1 MKSMPFFCAAL
12 ACVALGLPAV
22 GVSQEEVAGPGAV
35 VTDSAGVR
43 IITSTGGGAIYAR
56 VADEPALTIGV
67 VDGPDAL
74 MFQRIVSVARDGEER
89 LVVAD
94 AGWGEIR
101 VFDAGGE
108 HVLSTGREGE
118 GPGEFQNLS
127 GAWPGSGR
135 NIFAVDGWQLRITE
149 FGPVGGIE
157 SVTRIEGVEVPIFF
171 KFWGP
176 GGQGSILSS
185 VTTLGARDL
194 SHGEASRSSMEFRL
208 HGLDGSVMETVARL
222 PGAAQGVLRPDG
234 DVLHMPVP
242 FTLESSA
249 TGHAAGVAATTG
261 ETYELRLF
269 DTGGKL
275 SRIARLAETPPVW
288 TQEDLE
294 AWVPNERLRA
304 LAQDFPIP
312 ATLPG
317 YDRLV
322 AADTGEIWARRYM
335 LPRGT
340 TARWDVYRPDGRY
353 LGRVDVPAAFRLHG
367 VGEGQL
373 LGVHEDELG
382 VQRVQVLDLRWD
394 GGGYWQPVE

>member
-1 MKSMPFFCAAL
+1 MKPMPFFCVAL
-12 ACVALGLPAV
+12 ACVAFCRPAV
-22 GVSQEEVAGPGAV
+22 GVSQAAGPGAV
-35 VTDSAGVR
+35 VTDSADVR
-43 IITSTGGGAIYAR
+43 IITSTGGDAICAR
-56 VADEPALTIGV
+56 VAGEPALTIGV

-74 MFQRIVSVARDGEER
+74 MFQRIVSVARDGEGR

-108 HVLSTGREGE
+108 HVLTIGREGE

-127 GAWPGSGR
+127 GAWPGSGG

-149 FGPVGGIE
+149 FGPVGEIE

-171 KFWGP
+171 RFWGP
-176 GGQGSILSS
+176 GGPGSILSS

-208 HGLDGSVMETVARL
+208 HGLDGSVMKTVARL
-222 PGAAQGVLRPDG
+222 PGVAQGILRSNG

-269 DTGGKL
+269 DTAGKL
-275 SRIARLAETPPVW
+275 SRIARLAETPPEW
-288 TQEDLE
+288 TLEHLE
-294 AWVPNERLRA
+294 AGVPNERLRT
-304 LAQDFPIP
+304 LAQDFPLP

-317 YDRLV
+317 YDRLA

-335 LPRGT
+335 LPRGAT
-340 TARWDVYRPDGRY
+340 VHWDVFQPDGRY

-367 VGEGQL
+367 VSDGQL

-382 VQRVQVLDLRWD
+382 VQRVQVLDLRW
-394 GGGYWQPVE
+394 GGAG

>member
-1 MKSMPFFCAAL
+1 MKSVYFFSVAL
-12 ACVALGLPAV
+12 ACVAFSLPAV
-22 GVSQEEVAGPGAV
+22 GVSQEEASGPGAV
-35 VTDSAGVR
+35 VTDSAGVPV
-43 IITSTGGGAIYAR
+43 ITSTAGDAVYAR

-67 VDGPDAL
+67 VEGPDAL
-74 MFQRIVSVARDGEER
+74 LFQRIVSVARDGEGR

-108 HVLSTGREGE
+108 HVLTVGREGE

-127 GAWPGSGR
+127 GAWPGSGG

-157 SVTRIEGVEVPIFF
+157 SVTRIEGVGAPIFF

-275 SRIARLAETPPVW
+275 SRIARLAETPPAW
-288 TQEDLE
+288 TQEHLE

-304 LAQDFPIP
+304 LAQDFTIP
-312 ATLPG
+312 ATHPG
-317 YDRLV
+317 YDRLT
-322 AADTGEIWARRYM
+322 AADTGEIWAQRYM
-335 LPRGT
+335 LPRGA
-340 TARWDVYRPDGRY
+340 TAHWDVFHPGGRY
-353 LGRVDVPAAFRLHG
+353 LGRVDVPALFRPYS
-367 VGEGQL
+367 VSDGQV

-382 VQRVQVLDLRWD
+382 VQRVQVRDLRL
-394 GGGYWQPVE
+394 GG

>member
-1 MKSMPFFCAAL
+1 MKPMPFFCVVL
-12 ACVALGLPAV
+12 ACVAFCRPAV
-22 GVSQEEVAGPGAV
+22 GVSQEEEAGPGVV

-43 IITSTGGGAIYAR
+43 IITSTGGDAIYAR
-56 VADEPALTIGV
+56 VADEAALTIGV

-74 MFQRIVSVARDGEER
+74 MFQRIVSVARDGEGR

-101 VFDAGGE
+101 VFDAAGE
-108 HVLSTGREGE
+108 HVLTIGREGE

-127 GAWPGSGR
+127 GAWPGSGG
-135 NIFAVDGWQLRITE
+135 NIYAVDGWQLRITE
-149 FGPVGGIE
+149 FGPVGEIE
-157 SVTRIEGVEVPIFF
+157 SVTRIEVEVLPIFF

-176 GGQGSILSS
+176 GGPGSILSS

-194 SHGEASRSSMEFRL
+194 SHGAASRSRMEFRL

-222 PGAAQGVLRPDG
+222 PGVAQGILRSNG
-234 DVLHMPVP
+234 DVLNMPVP

-261 ETYELRLF
+261 ETYEVRLF

-275 SRIARLAETPPVW
+275 NRIARLAETPPEW
-288 TQEDLE
+288 TQEHLE
-294 AWVPNERLRA
+294 AWVPSERLRA
-304 LAQDFPIP
+304 LAEDFPIP

-335 LPRGT
+335 LPRGAT
-340 TARWDVYRPDGRY
+340 VHWDVYHPDGRY
-353 LGRVDVPAAFRLHG
+353 LGRVDVPAAYRLHG
-367 VGEGQL
+367 VSDGQL

-382 VQRVQVLDLRWD
+382 VQRVQIRDLRW
-394 GGGYWQPVE
+394 GGVG

>member
-1 MKSMPFFCAAL
+1 
-12 ACVALGLPAV
+12 
-22 GVSQEEVAGPGAV
+22 
-35 VTDSAGVR
+35 
-43 IITSTGGGAIYAR
+43 
-56 VADEPALTIGV
+56 
-67 VDGPDAL
+67 
-74 MFQRIVSVARDGEER
+74 MFQRIVSVARDEEGR

-101 VFDAGGE
+101 VFDAGGD
-108 HVLSTGREGE
+108 HVLTMGREGE

-127 GAWPGSGR
+127 GAWPGSGG

-149 FGPVGGIE
+149 FGPVGEIE
-157 SVTRIEGVEVPIFF
+157 RVSRIEGVAVPIFF
-171 KFWGP
+171 RFQGP
-176 GGQGSILSS
+176 GGPGSILSS

-194 SHGEASRSSMEFRL
+194 SHGEASRSSMEFLL
-208 HGLDGSVMETVARL
+208 HRLDGSVMETVARL
-222 PGAAQGVLRPDG
+222 PGAAQGILRPDG
-234 DVLHMPVP
+234 DVLNMPVP

-261 ETYELRLF
+261 ETYEVLLF

-275 SRIARLAETPPVW
+275 SRIARLAEAPPAW
-288 TQEDLE
+288 TQEHLE

-335 LPRGT
+335 LPRGAT
-340 TARWDVYRPDGRY
+340 VHWDVFHPDGRY

-367 VGEGQL
+367 VGDGQL

-382 VQRVQVLDLRWD
+382 VQRVQVLDLGW
-394 GGGYWQPVE
+394 GGAEY